1 MQSWFYGFLGV
12 AAIVCAYRAMVTQRL
27 LICSLYLACV
37 SASVSGILYLLGAQQ
52 VAVIELSVGAGL
64 VTVLFVFA
72 INIAG
77 EETVDVRSLP
87 ADAALLDIGEKTAEM
102 FVREIRRAKTVF
114 VNGPMGVFEDKRFEA
129 GTRTVAEAMAE
140 ANGTTI
146 VGGGDSAA
154 AVEQMGY
161 ADKMSHVS
169 TGGGASLE
177 FLEGKTLPG
186 VAILLDK

>member
-1 MQSWFYGFLGV
+1 MLDGYEG
-12 AAIVCAYRAMVTQRL
+12 
-27 LICSLYLACV
+27 
-37 SASVSGILYLLGAQQ
+37 
-52 VAVIELSVGAGL
+52 
-64 VTVLFVFA
+64 
-72 INIAG
+72 
-77 EETVDVRSLP
+77 
-87 ADAALLDIGEKTAEM
+87 LDIGPETRRLFAEKIKTA
-102 FVREIRRAKTVF
+102 KTIVW
-114 VNGPMGVFEDKRFEA
+114 NGPMGVFEDKRFEA